1 MELEHRAPSG
11 RHASLLG
18 TALVLLGC
26 ERIAGASASPGQ
38 LQFDAE
44 GRPLLRG
51 GPCFSVSHSETHVAC
66 VVSGSGR
73 VGIDMEP
80 RSRIDARWDEATLRR
95 WTATEAALKT
105 AGLGV
110 RDHARV
116 RLAPDLGTARID
128 DIACWLQEIHTID
141 DHLCHVAS
149 VTHLKEPATIKLHPD
164 GPELSAAVERSL
176 RTPA

>member
-1 MELEHRAPSG
+1 M
-11 RHASLLG
+11 LG
-18 TALVLLGC
+18 TALALLGS
-26 ERIAGASASPGQ
+26 ERVAGASASPSQ
-38 LQFDAE
+38 LQFEAE

-66 VVSGSGR
+66 VVVDSGR
-73 VGIDMEP
+73 VGIDIEP
-80 RSRIDARWDEATLRR
+80 RSRIDARCDETSLRR

-105 AGLGV
+105 ADLGV
-110 RDHARV
+110 RHHARV
-116 RLAPDLGTARID
+116 HLAPDLGTARID

-149 VTHLKEPATIKLHPD
+149 TTHLKEPVTMKLHPD